1 MFAKLQKKWGISG
14 RRFFWVMIVFA
25 FTGTTAAWLTAKITG
40 WLNIEAYSFAWWSLK
55 IGMLL
60 IGYQILLLFYGFI
73 FGQFAFFWRYERKIL
88 ASMRI
93 LPKLP
98 EPAKLIVFA
107 SGAGSNAQRMIQY
120 FNEDP
125 EKSKI
130 ARVSLVVCNK
140 KEAGV
145 VGIAEKAGIPLKLI
159 NKKELEAGAYNQEL
173 KKAGDWIILA
183 GFLLKI
189 PSSLIQVFPHRI
201 INIHPALLPL
211 HGGSGMYGRHVH
223 EAVLA
228 TGATET
234 GITIHYINDKYDEG
248 PTIFQAHCRL
258 EANETPDTIASKIH
272 ELEQKHYPEQI
283 ELLVTNAK
291 NSLKTKK

>member
-1 MFAKLQKKWGISG
+1 MFAKLQKKWGLSG
-14 RRFFWVMIVFA
+14 KRFFWVMIVFA

-40 WLNIEAYSFAWWSLK
+40 WLNIEAYSFWWWSLK

-73 FGQFAFFWRYERKIL
+73 FGQFSFFWRYERKIL
-88 ASMRI
+88 ERMRI

-130 ARVSLVVCNK
+130 AKVTLIVCNK
-140 KEAGV
+140 TEAGV
-145 VGIAEKAGIPLKLI
+145 IGIAEEAGIPVKMI
-159 NKKELEAGAYNQEL
+159 NKKDLENGVYDKEL

-189 PSSLIQVFPHRI
+189 PASLIQVFPQRI

-211 HGGSGMYGRHVH
+211 HGGSGMYGHRVH

-228 TGATET
+228 TGAMET

-248 PTIFQAHCRL
+248 PTIFQAHCTL
-258 EANETPDTIASKIH
+258 EPNETPASIAAKIH
-272 ELEQKHYPEQI
+272 KLEHQHYPEQV

-291 NSLKTKK
+291 NSLKAK

>member
-1 MFAKLQKKWGISG
+1 MFDKLQKKWGISG
-14 RRFFWVMIVFA
+14 WRFFWVMIVFA

-40 WLNIEAYSFAWWSLK
+40 WMNIESYSFAWWSLK

-60 IGYQILLLFYGFI
+60 IGYQILLLSYGFI
-73 FGQFAFFWRYERKIL
+73 FGQFAFFWQYERKIL

-98 EPAKLIVFA
+98 VPAKLIVFA
-107 SGAGSNAQRMIQY
+107 SGAGSNAKRLIEY
-120 FNEDP
+120 FNDDA

-130 ARVSLVVCNK
+130 ARVTLIVCNK
-140 KEAGV
+140 PEAGV
-145 VGIAEKAGIPLKLI
+145 IEIAEKAGIPVKMI
-159 NKKELEAGAYNQEL
+159 NRKELEIGAYDKEL
-173 KKAGDWIILA
+173 SKAGQWIILA

-189 PSSLIQVFPHRI
+189 PPSLIQMFPQRI

-211 HGGSGMYGRHVH
+211 HGGNGMYGRHVH

-228 TGATET
+228 TGAMET
-234 GITIHYINDKYDEG
+234 GITIHFVNDKYDQG
-248 PTIFQAHCRL
+248 PTIFQARVML
-258 EANETPDTIASKIH
+258 DQNETPTTIASKIH
-272 ELEQKHYPEQI
+272 ELEHRHYPEQI
-283 ELLVTNAK
+283 EMLVVNAK